1 MKFGNLFAGS
11 ALIKRTLALCI
22 ALVLLGSLF
31 VSAYAAELT
40 EEIQPPEEEPAAAV
54 LTCVFLVNGA
64 QYRCVTVGSGETLTR
79 PDDPVLDG
87 HSFAGWFTAD
97 GMEFTGFG
105 TVAEVEASA
114 TVELYGRFAAA
125 EVPAVSEEP
134 PAPQSPVIGEDNE
147 EEPEDKQPAEE
158 PKPEDGGDEVGIENE
173 NEEEESA
180 EAPQSLSAAAGQYGF
195 TAQGALPERA
205 AELSVIGLEDGQES
219 LRAAVGSLLGEDI
232 GESYTVYAFDITLI
246 DEDGNSLQPTDG
258 MVSISVSG
266 LELGDIVRV
275 VHVHGA
281 AGAPMRLRAAA
292 VSAAEELSAQAD
304 GGVLTFSTGSFSTF
318 YVLSGKTELS
328 PEDWYHTAL
337 VDMDQGTSGGKT
349 IYAAPGTV
357 IRFERN
363 YNRSLR
369 WNFSDT
375 PGDGFSGYTV
385 SGGEKHYFPQ
395 TTNGNRKHYAYVE
408 ISSDAQAGATAV
420 VQCGSGNNS
429 RAVTIIV
436 KTQNDIIREAAEK
449 GSDYPVYIAVIKDS
463 RTLPGEP
470 TVISGAYYFHN
481 GRTWAS
487 GGTYSTNPK
496 ALINIEAF
504 IAAATASIN
513 DTNTA
518 GVADASGAQ
527 TKAVLIGIDYERL
540 LARLVDKNYRD
551 CYAADGTPIKSG
563 FNAAGY
569 EIIPYVVKLQTSS
582 QDKGWH
588 IDFYVKAKEQI
599 TLSYDANLPDGKK
612 PENIN
617 VPNTVTGG
625 KPLTATVGTAMVG
638 TNGIAVGTTV
648 NCTDG
653 TVLRFT
659 GWNTN
664 ADGTG
669 TGYGPGDVITVNENT
684 VLYGQWEES
693 AATVRIEKLV
703 AGALGDWDREFGF
716 TYKIGDA
723 ATAEFTLKHNDEY
736 TIENVPLGSTVT
748 VTEED
753 CSQSGYTTSYQIDGA
768 DKQNG
773 RTAEFTVSEN
783 GNAVV
788 FTNFK
793 DVNPDTGVALDSL
806 PYVLILLAAAAGSA
820 VFLIRRCRKNRED

>member
-54 LTCVFLVNGA
+54 LTYVFLVNGA

-79 PDDPVLDG
+79 PDDPALDG

-105 TVAEVEASA
+105 TVAAVEASA

-134 PAPQSPVIGEDNE
+134 PAPRSPVIGEDNE

-158 PKPEDGGDEVGIENE
+158 PKPEDGGDEAGIENE

-195 TAQGALPERA
+195 TAQGALPERTA
-205 AELSVIGLEDGQES
+205 WLSVIALEDGQES

-258 MVSISVSG
+258 TVSISVSG

-375 PGDGFSGYTV
+375 PGDGFSG
-385 SGGEKHYFPQ
+385 
-395 TTNGNRKHYAYVE
+395 
-408 ISSDAQAGATAV
+408 
-420 VQCGSGNNS
+420 
-429 RAVTIIV
+429 
-436 KTQNDIIREAAEK
+436 
-449 GSDYPVYIAVIKDS
+449 
-463 RTLPGEP
+463 
-470 TVISGAYYFHN
+470 
-481 GRTWAS
+481 
-487 GGTYSTNPK
+487 
-496 ALINIEAF
+496 
-504 IAAATASIN
+504 
-513 DTNTA
+513 
-518 GVADASGAQ
+518 
-527 TKAVLIGIDYERL
+527 
-540 LARLVDKNYRD
+540 
-551 CYAADGTPIKSG
+551 
-563 FNAAGY
+563 
-569 EIIPYVVKLQTSS
+569 
-582 QDKGWH
+582 
-588 IDFYVKAKEQI
+588 
-599 TLSYDANLPDGKK
+599 
-612 PENIN
+612 
-617 VPNTVTGG
+617 
-625 KPLTATVGTAMVG
+625 
-638 TNGIAVGTTV
+638 
-648 NCTDG
+648 
-653 TVLRFT
+653 
-659 GWNTN
+659 
-664 ADGTG
+664 
-669 TGYGPGDVITVNENT
+669 
-684 VLYGQWEES
+684 
-693 AATVRIEKLV
+693 
-703 AGALGDWDREFGF
+703 
-716 TYKIGDA
+716 
-723 ATAEFTLKHNDEY
+723 
-736 TIENVPLGSTVT
+736 
-748 VTEED
+748 
-753 CSQSGYTTSYQIDGA
+753 
-768 DKQNG
+768 
-773 RTAEFTVSEN
+773 
-783 GNAVV
+783 
-788 FTNFK
+788 
-793 DVNPDTGVALDSL
+793 
-806 PYVLILLAAAAGSA
+806 
-820 VFLIRRCRKNRED
+820 